1 MPSWQEGKLCLKFGD
16 DQTQKPWAG
25 GGGQMPQPSATPRR
39 QVQVQDQLS
48 QRGSGVGSKAE
59 VTVRANLEP
68 PKAYEL
74 GDFRKWYVLGSMQ
87 SYEHRTF
94 SKQFKGDSSS
104 RQPLV
109 ITEWFKTSL
118 FQVNDF
124 PNKCCLVR
132 DLVGDIFASK
142 HKLEPKII

>member
-1 MPSWQEGKLCLKFGD
+1 M
-16 DQTQKPWAG
+16 
-25 GGGQMPQPSATPRR
+25 
-39 QVQVQDQLS
+39 
-48 QRGSGVGSKAE
+48 GSKAE

-74 GDFRKWYVLGSMQ
+74 GDFRKWYVLDSVQ

-94 SKQFKGDSSS
+94 SKQFKGDSPS

-124 PNKCCLVR
+124 PNKYCLVR
-132 DLVGDIFASK
+132 DLVGDIFASE
-142 HKLEPKII
+142 HSWSPK